1 MNQQQW
7 DRITELYNNS
17 DGSDNSAVYRQAVA
31 EMPEVDAD
39 LIWTAI
45 YAAAFGEYDD
55 YYERQCYK
63 EAQAEARWSQVAL

>member
-1 MNQQQW
+1 MNQQQA

-17 DGSDNSAVYRQAVA
+17 DGLDNSAVYRQALA

-45 YAAAFGEYDD
+45 YNAAFGEYDD

-63 EAQAEARWSQVAL
+63 EAQAEAQWSQIAR